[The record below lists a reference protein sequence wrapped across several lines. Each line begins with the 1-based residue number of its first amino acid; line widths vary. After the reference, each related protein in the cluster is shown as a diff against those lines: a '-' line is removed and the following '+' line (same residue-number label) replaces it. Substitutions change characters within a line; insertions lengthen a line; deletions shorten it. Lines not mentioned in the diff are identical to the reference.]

1 MTNVEWGNNTNFIF
15 MGDQNQE
22 GGTSTP
28 GKRPGCSV
36 HVLSLKNARL
46 AKPHSLLPYHASPRT
61 PMDYG
66 ILDYANYI
74 QLCPI
79 TTSRSTV
86 FISSPY
92 HHLALSPAASC
103 QLPATLDSSIPRLRG
118 RLFIFSLW
126 VRRQATAPRMQVK
139 PVEAGNGWWLTWSLC
154 GNHNR
159 IYPGLKR
166 SKYIQINPNKTIRHW
181 NTFLNVI
188 KWN

>member
-1 MTNVEWGNNTNFIF
+1 MLNGVITSYNINFIF
-15 MGDQNQE
+15 MGDQNQK

-46 AKPHSLLPYHASPRT
+46 AKPHSLVPYHASPRT

-66 ILDYANYI
+66 ILDYANDI
-74 QLCPI
+74 QLYPI
-79 TTSRSTV
+79 MPHYDLPFNRLHIITITS
-86 FISSPY
+86 
-92 HHLALSPAASC
+92 
-103 QLPATLDSSIPRLRG
+103 PRLRG

-139 PVEAGNGWWLTWSLC
+139 PVEAGNGWWLTSLC

-166 SKYIQINPNKTIRHW
+166 SK
-181 NTFLNVI
+181 
-188 KWN
+188 